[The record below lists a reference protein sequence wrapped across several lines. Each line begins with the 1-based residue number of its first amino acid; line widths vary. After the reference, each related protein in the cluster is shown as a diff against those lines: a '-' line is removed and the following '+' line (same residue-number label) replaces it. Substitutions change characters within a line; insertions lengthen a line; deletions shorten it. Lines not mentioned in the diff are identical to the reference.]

1 MTPDDLVVATEACDY
16 PLTLDHL
23 LHTALTCAPAREIVH
38 DTWGRYDYREMR
50 RRIGRLAAGLAA
62 LGVTPGDTVAV
73 MDWDAPRYLEC
84 FFAVPM
90 MGAVLHTINVR
101 LSPEQIAYTIGHAED
116 DVVLVHEDFVA
127 LIAQIRGR
135 LDRMPKLVLV
145 RDGGGGPSPD
155 HGLDFAADYE
165 SLLAGGGDG
174 HAFPTLDERTRAT
187 TFYTTGTTGV
197 PKGVWY
203 THRQL
208 VLHTLGALGA
218 IASGGAHARLHRDDV
233 YMPITPMFHVHAWG
247 MPFVATLLG
256 IKQVYPGRYEPERLL
271 RLIEREGVTFSHC
284 VPTILHMLLASP
296 LAREIDL
303 SRWKVVV
310 GGSAMSAGLARAA
323 LDRGIDVFGGYGMS
337 ETGPV
342 LTLAQ
347 LERPALSLPDDAR
360 IDLRC
365 KAGRP
370 IPLVDLRVVDESM
383 HPIPPG
389 GANTGE
395 VVVRAPWTTHG
406 YLKDREGSEALWRG
420 GYLHTGDVG
429 FLDDDGYLRVT
440 DRLKDVI
447 KSGGEWISSIELED
461 VVSRCDGV
469 AETAA
474 IGLPDA
480 RWGERPLVLVVAE
493 DPERPPEEAAIRA
506 AIQEAAKAGR
516 LNRWAVPDRIVL
528 VDALEK
534 TSVGKIDKKR
544 LRARYARSWPALK
557 EQGT

>member
-1 MTPDDLVVATEACDY
+1 MTPDDLVVAGEAYDY

-23 LHTALTCAPAREIVH
+23 LHSALTCAPAREIVYG
-38 DTWGRYDYREMR
+38 TRSRYDYRELR
-50 RRIGRLAAGLAA
+50 RRIGRLAAGLAS
-62 LGVTPGDTVAV
+62 LGIEPGATVAV
-73 MDWDAPRYLEC
+73 MDWDSPRYLEC
-84 FFAVPM
+84 FFAIPM

-101 LSPEQIAYTIGHAED
+101 LSPEQILYTIDHAED
-116 DVVLVHEDFVA
+116 DVILVHEDFVP

-135 LDRMPKLVLV
+135 LDRMPGLVLV
-145 RDGGGGPSPD
+145 RDD
-155 HGLDFAADYE
+155 HDGAPPPADGLEFATDYR
-165 SLLAGGGDG
+165 SLVEHRAEE
-174 HAFPTLDERTRAT
+174 HEFPVLDERTRAT
-187 TFYTTGTTGV
+187 TFYTTGTTGD

-218 IASGGAHARLHRDDV
+218 IASGGGHARLHRDDV

-256 IKQVYPGRYEPERLL
+256 IKQVYPGRYDPESLL

-284 VPTILHMLLASP
+284 VPTIMHMLLSAPAAS
-296 LAREIDL
+296 EVDL
-303 SRWKVVV
+303 SGWKVVV

-323 LDRGIDVFGGYGMS
+323 MDRGIDVFGGYGMS

-347 LERPALSLPDDAR
+347 LERPALALPDDAQ

-383 HPIPPG
+383 RPLPPD
-389 GANTGE
+389 GASTGE
-395 VVVRAPWTTHG
+395 VVARAPWTTNG
-406 YLKDREGSEALWRG
+406 YLKNREGSEALWRG
-420 GYLHTGDVG
+420 GYLHTGDIG

-461 VVSRCDGV
+461 IVSRCEGV
-469 AETAA
+469 AEAAA
-474 IGLPDA
+474 IGVADA
-480 RWGERPLVLVVAE
+480 RWGERPLVLVVPD
-493 DPERPPEEAAIRA
+493 DPQRPPEPATIRA
-506 AIQEAAKAGR
+506 AVQEAADTGR
-516 LNRWAVPDRIVL
+516 INRWAVPDRIEFVVTL
-528 VDALEK
+528 DK

-544 LRARYARSWPALK
+544 LRTRYAGS
-557 EQGT
+557 